1 MCAFDFRTSPTGDV
15 FFESDIWQVKKEV
28 IVQLSVPKTSDGFSL
43 TTNMT
48 HFRTPSRKVSFFSPL
63 HVVDSEL
70 QRVPVK
76 TDACIVA
83 VVADTHGFC
92 NFLLR
97 QTAIEDRKSSSSQN
111 VPIHSASGGYCFS
124 LAMSPATVTSSRHA
138 GRDGRTRSA
147 MSFQHQS
154 FRYGF
159 QQGL

>member
-1 MCAFDFRTSPTGDV
+1 MKVRSDYVIISAENILRV
-15 FFESDIWQVKKEV
+15 FTCNE
-28 IVQLSVPKTSDGFSL
+28 LHG
-43 TTNMT
+43 
-48 HFRTPSRKVSFFSPL
+48 FRTPPSPDGVLFSAPL

-97 QTAIEDRKSSSSQN
+97 QTAIERQKIIFQPERPHTQCIRWVLLQHGDE
-111 VPIHSASGGYCFS
+111 PCY
-124 LAMSPATVTSSRHA
+124 RHIITTC
-138 GRDGRTRSA
+138 RTRRQDA
-147 MSFQHQS
+147 IGDVVPAPVIAL
-154 FRYGF
+154 RYGF